1 MGIWCGRQSNE
12 RCAERGDRCSPSLAA
27 RGMDSLLVEI
37 DRQFFDEMI
46 NRFNNNNIKMD
57 RI

>member
-1 MGIWCGRQSNE
+1 MNTVPDG
-12 RCAERGDRCSPSLAA
+12 AVDVALPSPQGGGG
-27 RGMDSLLVEI
+27 GMDSLLVEI

-46 NRFNNNNIKMD
+46 NRFNNNNIKID

>member
-1 MGIWCGRQSNE
+1 MNTMPDG
-12 RCAERGDRCSPSLAA
+12 AVAVTLSLAA
-27 RGMDSLLVEI
+27 RGMDSLFVEI

-46 NRFNNNNIKMD
+46 NRFNNNNIKID

>member
-1 MGIWCGRQSNE
+1 MNTVPDG
-12 RCAERGDRCSPSLAA
+12 AVDVALPSPQGGG
-27 RGMDSLLVEI
+27 GMDSLLVEI

-46 NRFNNNNIKMD
+46 NRFNNNNIKID

>member
-12 RCAERGDRCSPSLAA
+12 HRAGRGGRCRPSLAA
-27 RGMDSLLVEI
+27 RRMDSLLVEI

-46 NRFNNNNIKMD
+46 NRFNNNNIKTD

>member
-1 MGIWCGRQSNE
+1 MNTVPDGAVAVTLSF
-12 RCAERGDRCSPSLAA
+12 AA
-27 RGMDSLLVEI
+27 RGGGFLLVEI

-46 NRFNNNNIKMD
+46 NRFNNNNIKTD

>member
-1 MGIWCGRQSNE
+1 MNTVPDGAVAVTLSLTAR
-12 RCAERGDRCSPSLAA
+12 RG
-27 RGMDSLLVEI
+27 GGFLLVEI

-46 NRFNNNNIKMD
+46 NRFNNNNIKID

>member
-37 DRQFFDEMI
+37 DRQFFGD
-46 NRFNNNNIKMD
+46 K
-57 RI
+57 